1 MLAGDGPEQLNPSH
15 RIVTH
20 CSRLILTAA
29 SLLLIL
35 AYVLPIWRISLQAPQ
50 YPEGLGMH
58 IWVNNIT
65 GQKKHD
71 LDKINNL
78 NHYIGMKSIHPESIK
93 ELQVMPYIIG
103 ALLLLGV
110 VAAAFGKRWMLYVWT
125 ALFLLTAIV
134 GLVDFYLWEYDY
146 GHNLDPRAAISI
158 PGMSYQPPLI
168 GSKKLLNF
176 TAVSIPAAAGWAIFA
191 SLFAGIFLT
200 FSEWRRGRVR
210 RISPTEA

>member
-1 MLAGDGPEQLNPSH
+1 MTT
-15 RIVTH
+15 R
-20 CSRLILTAA
+20 SRLILAAA

-35 AYVLPIWRISLQAPQ
+35 AYLLPIWRISLKAPQ
-50 YPEGLGMH
+50 YPEGLGMY

-65 GQKKHD
+65 GQKQHD

-78 NHYIGMKSIHPESIK
+78 NHYIGMKTIHPESIK
-93 ELQVMPYIIG
+93 ELRVMPLIIG
-103 ALLLLGV
+103 ALLVLGIL
-110 VAAAFGKRWMLYVWT
+110 AAASGKRWMLYGWT
-125 ALFLLTAIV
+125 ALFVLIAVV

-176 TAVSIPAAAGWAIFA
+176 TAISMPAAAGWAIFA
-191 SLFAGIFLT
+191 SLFAGLYLVVA
-200 FSEWRRGRVR
+200 EWRLG
-210 RISPTEA
+210 SATKSAPTQT